1 MLLKKNEIKSV
12 VKFADVVHGDVAA
25 LTLLVE
31 LAHGVFRGDV
41 AIPTGLLTHSDLRI
55 PESCEADD

>member
-1 MLLKKNEIKSV
+1 MLVEKNNIKSV

-31 LAHGVFRGDV
+31 PTHRVLGRDLAVPAGSEVD
-41 AIPTGLLTHSDLRI
+41 TNLRI
-55 PESCEADD
+55 PKIFS